1 MDKIYSRGNIM
12 QQALFKP
19 WYDLNQFSLSF
30 YKESSQSQ
38 TAVLNDL
45 IKIQWGP
52 ASWAKLAQAS
62 IRAFRAWSE
71 ANESMFN
78 RVWQTQLSKL
88 DLGDSAAALRELNEI
103 TMSFVTTLLQNQVN
117 GTSLFVEAWAKYLES
132 LKQAKSV
139 EDVIA
144 VQAHF
149 FSDTHE
155 KLKTNSLE
163 TLQTLGSVRAALT
176 AWAEKTIDNAAEE
189 ESVLQAVASKR
200 AASK

>member
-1 MDKIYSRGNIM
+1 MGIKPLPGENIM

-19 WYDLNQFSLSF
+19 WYDLNQFSLGF
-30 YKESSQSQ
+30 YKASSQSQ
-38 TAVLNDL
+38 TTVLNDL

-52 ASWAKLAQAS
+52 ANWAKLAQAS
-62 IRAFRAWSE
+62 LRSFKAWSE
-71 ANESMFN
+71 ANESTFN
-78 RVWQTQLSKL
+78 RVWQTQLGKL

-139 EDVIA
+139 EDAIA
-144 VQAHF
+144 AQAHL

-155 KLKTNSLE
+155 KLKTSSLE

-176 AWAEKTIDNAAEE
+176 AWTEKTIDNAAEE
-189 ESVLQAVASKR
+189 ESVSQAVTSKR
-200 AASK
+200 VAS